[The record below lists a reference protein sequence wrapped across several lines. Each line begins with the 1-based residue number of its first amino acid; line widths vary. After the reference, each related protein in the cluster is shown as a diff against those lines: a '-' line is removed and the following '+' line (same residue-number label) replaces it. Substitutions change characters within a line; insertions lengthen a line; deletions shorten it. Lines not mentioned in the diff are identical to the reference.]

1 MVCNGELC
9 TYLVDGKSVKEIAEL
24 LKISEARVRN
34 LCKECG
40 FNIDTR
46 RIIPVEIFSNLRTY
60 EAFYCCYV
68 LLAARIKR
76 LHAKS
81 RGLEKAESKNLT
93 VIRNLEETNK
103 SLLLKIEKL
112 ETERAIMHRTPRALR
127 QQLLDRF
134 STVKFPW
141 YLKCFKVDKMLLK
154 IVKDCLKAE

>member
-40 FNIDTR
+40 FNID
-46 RIIPVEIFSNLRTY
+46 SNLRTY

-76 LHAKS
+76 LHTRS
-81 RGLEKAESKNLT
+81 RELEKAESKNLT
-93 VIRNLEETNK
+93 VIRNLEEINK
-103 SLLLKIEKL
+103 SLVLKIEKL
-112 ETERAIMHRTPRALR
+112 ETERAILHRTPRAMR

-154 IVKDCLKAE
+154 IVENCLKVE

>member
-46 RIIPVEIFSNLRTY
+46 RIIPVEIFNNLRTY
-60 EAFYCCYV
+60 EAIYCCYV

-76 LHAKS
+76 LHTRS
-81 RGLEKAESKNLT
+81 RELEKAESKNLT
-93 VIRNLEETNK
+93 VIRNLEEINK
-103 SLLLKIEKL
+103 SLVLKIEKL
-112 ETERAIMHRTPRALR
+112 ETERAILHRTPRAMR

-154 IVKDCLKAE
+154 IVENCLKVE